1 MQDYHN
7 SSSKGCKKNDDDP
20 LSDELRGLI
29 NFMKGNDYFD
39 YDSDC
44 DLIEVRDHVM
54 GDVYHSQ
61 LIEVGAPEA
70 NIQFS
75 GKNEEAYYRATRGY
89 ERFMGQYSNRKN
101 YLCWSNSGML
111 HAFDA
116 VTGKEEWAFIPPFV
130 GALIPQIINPDYN
143 QKIQEVQIRF
153 LVLMDHQLFMMCY
166 KRLRPKWKFRGFKK
180 LAYVINDSLWK
191 RWSRFFGLR
200 YNGPY
205 SSRRERS
212 HTYVFSF

>member
-1 MQDYHN
+1 
-7 SSSKGCKKNDDDP
+7 
-20 LSDELRGLI
+20 
-29 NFMKGNDYFD
+29 MKGNDYFD

-70 NIQFS
+70 NINFS

-89 ERFMGQYSNRKN
+89 ERFMGQYSNRKKII
-101 YLCWSNSGML
+101 YAGANSGML

-143 QKIQEVQIRF
+143 QEDTGGTNPIFGVDGSPVIHDVFIRGYDQNGN
-153 LVLMDHQLFMMCY
+153 LEGSKSWRTLLMIPYGL
-166 KRLRPKWKFRGFKK
+166 
-180 LAYVINDSLWK
+180 SLI
-191 RWSRFFGLR
+191 
-200 YNGPY
+200 
-205 SSRRERS
+205 
-212 HTYVFSF
+212 HI